1 MGARAQTAGVPSMS
15 RAGKRTEKIH
25 AKRSGAITTA
35 LAEAKQ
41 QPAGDQ
47 LRAAQ
52 AAVDQLLHD
61 NSSAV
66 RRIAVLE
73 SQLASTFAPADG
85 EGADGEDREVLRAHE
100 HEGVAVALVSAE
112 FGRVGADAV
121 RDDEDRE

>member
-1 MGARAQTAGVPSMS
+1 MS
-15 RAGKRTEKIH
+15 RAGKRVEKIH
-25 AKRSGAITTA
+25 AKRSDAITTA

-41 QPAGDQ
+41 HAESDQ

-73 SQLASTFAPADG
+73 SQLASTFAQSQADG
-85 EGADGEDREVLRAHE
+85 DDGEEREVLP
-100 HEGVAVALVSAE
+100 ALA
-112 FGRVGADAV
+112 
-121 RDDEDRE
+121 